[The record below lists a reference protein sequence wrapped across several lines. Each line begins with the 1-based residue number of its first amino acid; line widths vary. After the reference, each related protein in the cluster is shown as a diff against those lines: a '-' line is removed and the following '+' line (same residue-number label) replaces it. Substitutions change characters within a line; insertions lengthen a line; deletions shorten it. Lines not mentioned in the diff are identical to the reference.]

1 MNIFLNKNYRTKFY
15 LKDGRVI
22 NDDFDDLMI
31 CKDISRVNFNGNREI
46 TDYYTIIKRGHD
58 CIYDSRD
65 YEETQ
70 CHSQ

>member
-15 LKDGRVI
+15 LKDGRII

-46 TDYYTIIKRGHD
+46 TDYYKIIKRDYG

-65 YEETQ
+65 YKEA
-70 CHSQ
+70 

>member
-22 NDDFDDLMI
+22 NDDFDDLEI
-31 CKDISRVNFNGNREI
+31 CKDISRVNFIGNREI
-46 TDYYTIIKRGHD
+46 TDYYKIIEKDHG

-65 YEETQ
+65 YEDK
-70 CHSQ
+70 